1 MIRKNLNEWRDE
13 MSKSESYIVT
23 LKDNKPLLFEENIY
37 HQLAVKHNTSTLS
50 SQIDPEE
57 ETIAEWKTP
66 KYPLNTLAEMLELN
80 TWHRRAVQIVAGD
93 AQGKDWK
100 LTPKSNLPGEPDN
113 AQKQIAEEYIRQ
125 LPINVHKLFYQ
136 LTYDLRS
143 LGVRCVELVD
153 QDDLPSALYPMDP
166 RDLQLHRDGGIVKQ
180 TVGTKT
186 RYFTVQ
192 GQNRDENNDW
202 YEVDRYTGQRYPVG
216 TLDETRRANQVIWL
230 TEYSTHTRSYGL
242 ANIIPAIG
250 AVYGDMGRQEYN
262 NKFFENYGVPA
273 FAVTVTGDFKDE
285 KPTLK
290 NGNPNPKFKKEN
302 TLRYHIEKGLERLA
316 ENPHSALVITV
327 PSISEDSNVDV
338 QITQLSTTEKE
349 GSFIQYRK
357 DNREEVAAA
366 HGVPLDRFGVAITGT
381 LGGNAIEEL
390 GDVYSDTTL
399 PTIIADN
406 EYIIQ
411 SQIER
416 LGVTD
421 WEFHLDDFRKKD
433 EQKELDIGIQLY
445 THGALTLGQFIERFA
460 VNYGGMLDENSPL
473 YNLRLINNQ
482 LIDEYGNIL
491 GQDSVGGDFLD
502 ELESD
507 LLQNAEDEY
516 TRQESDVKVTVNGE
530 EHEDYMGILQATSK
544 VDTDG
549 IEDTANKHAT
559 NSIEETIRRAFNR
572 RRKTQK

>member
-1 MIRKNLNEWRDE
+1 

-23 LKDNKPLLFEENIY
+23 LKEDGKPLLFEENIY
-37 HQLAVKHNTSTLS
+37 HQLAVKNQSTSTLS
-50 SQIDPEE
+50 SQLDDDN
-57 ETIAEWKTP
+57 TDRAEWKTP
-66 KYPLNTLAEMLELN
+66 KYPLQTLAEMLELN

-100 LTPKSNLPGEPDN
+100 LTPRSNLQHDPDPQ
-113 AQKQIAEEYIRQ
+113 QKQIAEDYINN

-136 LTYDLRS
+136 LTYDLRG
-143 LGVRCVELVD
+143 LGVRCVELAD
-153 QDDLPSALYPMDP
+153 NEKGKPSALYPMDP
-166 RDLQLHRDGGIVKQ
+166 RDLQLHRDGGIVRQK
-180 TVGTKT
+180 VGLET
-186 RYFTVQ
+186 RYFAVY
-192 GQNRDENNDW
+192 GKNHDNDNNW
-202 YEVDRYTGQRYPVG
+202 YDVDKYTGATAPAG
-216 TLDETRRANQVIWL
+216 SLPPERRANQVIWH

-262 NKFFENYGVPA
+262 SKFFENYGVPA

-290 NGNPNPKFKKEN
+290 NGKPNPKYRYEN
-302 TLRYHIEKGLERLA
+302 TLRYHIEQGLQRLA

-327 PSISEDSNVDV
+327 PSISEDSQVDV
-338 QITQLSTTEKE
+338 QITQLTTTEKE

-406 EYIIQ
+406 EFIIQ

-433 EQKELDIGIQLY
+433 EQKELSIGVTLY
-445 THGALTLGQFIERFA
+445 QNGALTLGQFIERFA
-460 VNYGGMLDENSPL
+460 VNYGGMLDQDSPL
-473 YNLRLINNQ
+473 YNLRLLNNQ
-482 LIDEYGNIL
+482 IIDEYGNIL
-491 GQDSVGGDFLD
+491 GSESTVGDNFLD
-502 ELESD
+502 SLEEE
-507 LLQNAEDEY
+507 LLQGATDEY
-516 TRQESDVKVTVNGE
+516 EANDEISVQVNGE
-530 EHEDYMGILQATSK
+530 EHEDYMGILQATG
-544 VDTDG
+544 TNGING
-549 IEDTANKHAT
+549 IENTANKNAK
-559 NSIEETIRRAFNR
+559 NSIEQTIRRAFEG
-572 RRKTQK
+572 RRKIKK

>member
-1 MIRKNLNEWRDE
+1 

-50 SQIDPEE
+50 SQIDEDTE
-57 ETIAEWKTP
+57 QVATWKTP

-100 LTPKSNLPGEPDN
+100 LTPRSNLQHDPDPQ
-113 AQKQIAEEYIRQ
+113 QKQIAEDYINH

-143 LGVRCVELVD
+143 LGVRCVELA
-153 QDDLPSALYPMDP
+153 DDEKGKPSALYPMDP
-166 RDLQLHRDGGIVKQ
+166 RDLQLHRDGGIVRQK
-180 TVGTKT
+180 VGLET
-186 RYFTVQ
+186 RYFAVY
-192 GQNRDENNDW
+192 GKNRDSDNQW
-202 YEVDRYTGQRYPVG
+202 YDVDHYTG
-216 TLDETRRANQVIWL
+216 ETAPLGSLPPERRANQVIWH

-262 NKFFENYGVPA
+262 SKFFENYGVPA

-290 NGNPNPKFKKEN
+290 NGKPNPKYRYEN
-302 TLRYHIEKGLERLA
+302 TLRYHIEQGLQQLA

-327 PSISEDSNVDV
+327 PSISEDSQVDV
-338 QITQLSTTEKE
+338 QITQLTTTEKE

-411 SQIER
+411 SQLER

-433 EQKELDIGIQLY
+433 EQKELSIGVTLY
-445 THGALTLGQFIERFA
+445 QNGALTLGQFIERFA
-460 VNYGGMLDENSPL
+460 TNYGGMLDQDSPL
-473 YNLRLINNQ
+473 YNLRILNNQ
-482 LIDEYGNIL
+482 IIDEYGNIL
-491 GQDSVGGDFLD
+491 GQDTIGSDFLD
-502 ELESD
+502 DLESD
-507 LLQNAEDEY
+507 LLQSASDEY
-516 TRQESDVKVTVNGE
+516 DSEGDVTVKVNGE
-530 EHEDYMGILQATSK
+530 EHEDYMGILQSTGK

-549 IEDTANKHAT
+549 IEDTANKHAS
-559 NSIEETIRRAFNR
+559 NSIEETIKRAFNR

>member
-1 MIRKNLNEWRDE
+1 
-13 MSKSESYIVT
+13 MSNAKSESYIVT
-23 LKDNKPLLFEENIY
+23 LKEDGKPLLFEENIY
-37 HQLAVKHNTSTLS
+37 HMLAVKHNTSTLS
-50 SQIDPEE
+50 SQLDPEE
-57 ETIAEWKTP
+57 EEVATWKTP
-66 KYPLNTLAEMLELN
+66 KYPLDTLSEMMELN

-100 LTPKSNLPGEPDN
+100 LTPRSNLTKDPSPK
-113 AQKQIAEEYIRQ
+113 QKQIAEQYIQ
-125 LPINVHKLFYQ
+125 NLPINVHKLFYQ

-153 QDDLPSALYPMDP
+153 KKGLPDALYPMDP
-166 RDLQLHRDGGIVKQ
+166 RDLRMHKNGGIIKQ

-186 RYFTVQ
+186 RYFTVY
-192 GQNRDENNDW
+192 GENRDENNQW
-202 YEVDRYTGQRYPVG
+202 YEVDKYTGQTYPEG
-216 TLDETRRANQVIWL
+216 ECPPDRRGNQVMWL
-230 TEYSTHTRSYGL
+230 TEYSTHNKSYGL

-250 AVYGDMGRQEYN
+250 AIYGDIGRQEYN
-262 NKFFENYGVPA
+262 SKFFENWGVPA

-290 NGNPNPKFKKEN
+290 NGKPNPKYKYEN
-302 TLRYHIEKGLERLA
+302 TLRYHIEQGLTRLA

-327 PSISEDSNVDV
+327 PSISEEGDVDV

-411 SQIER
+411 SQLER

-433 EQKELDIGIQLY
+433 EQKELSIGVTLY
-445 THGALTLGQFIERFA
+445 QNGALTLGQFIERFA
-460 VNYGGMLDENSPL
+460 VNYGGMLEQTSPL
-473 YNLRLINNQ
+473 YNIRLINNQ
-482 LIDEYGNIL
+482 LFDEYGNIL
-491 GQDSVGGDFLD
+491 GQEAVGDDFLD
-502 ELESD
+502 GLERD
-507 LLQNAEDEY
+507 LLRSAEDEY
-516 TRQESDVKVTVNGE
+516 NIANDGVRVQVNGE
-530 EHEDYMGILQATSK
+530 EHEDYMGILQADNKTGI
-544 VDTDG
+544 DG
-549 IEDTANKHAT
+549 VEDTANKNAR
-559 NSIEETIRRAFNR
+559 NSIEETIRRAFEG
-572 RRKTQK
+572 RRKTKR

>member
-1 MIRKNLNEWRDE
+1 

-23 LKDNKPLLFEENIY
+23 LKEDGKPLLFEENIY
-37 HQLAVKHNTSTLS
+37 HQLAVKNQSTSTLS
-50 SQIDPEE
+50 SQLDDDN
-57 ETIAEWKTP
+57 TDRAEWKTP

-100 LTPKSNLPGEPDN
+100 LTPRSNLQHNPDPQ
-113 AQKQIAEEYIRQ
+113 QKQIAEDYINH

-153 QDDLPSALYPMDP
+153 DEQDNPNALYPMDP
-166 RDLQLHRDGGIVKQ
+166 RDLQLHRDGGIVRQK
-180 TVGTKT
+180 VGLET
-186 RYFTVQ
+186 RYFAVY
-192 GQNRDENNDW
+192 GKNRDSDNQW
-202 YEVDRYTGQRYPVG
+202 YDVDKYTGETAPVG
-216 TLDETRRANQVIWL
+216 SLPPERRANTVIWH

-250 AVYGDMGRQEYN
+250 AIYGDMGRQEYN
-262 NKFFENYGVPA
+262 SKFFENYGVPA

-290 NGNPNPKFKKEN
+290 NGKPNPKYRYEN
-302 TLRYHIEKGLERLA
+302 TLRYHIEQGLQRLA

-327 PSISEDSNVDV
+327 PSISEDSQVDV
-338 QITQLSTTEKE
+338 QITQLTTTEKE

-411 SQIER
+411 SQLER

-482 LIDEYGNIL
+482 LLDEYGNIL
-491 GQDSVGGDFLD
+491 GSDSAVGDNFLD
-502 ELESD
+502 SLEEE
-507 LLQNAEDEY
+507 LLQGATGEYEQANDEI
-516 TRQESDVKVTVNGE
+516 RVQVNGE
-530 EHEDYMGILQATSK
+530 EHEDYMGILQATG
-544 VDTDG
+544 TNGING
-549 IEDTANKHAT
+549 IEDTANKNAK
-559 NSIEETIRRAFNR
+559 NSIEETIRRAFEG
-572 RRKTQK
+572 RKTIKK